1 MTTAAGIVVTGLGAV
16 LPWTR
21 PEGRFNNPTLERYRA
36 GSARAYRPAGYLLMA
51 AGVLTIVLAWL
62 SPTAAMIVG
71 IGSLVA
77 AFGLIAVRGIRSAA
91 SPRD

>member
-1 MTTAAGIVVTGLGAV
+1 
-16 LPWTR
+16 
-21 PEGRFNNPTLERYRA
+21 
-36 GSARAYRPAGYLLMA
+36 MA

-62 SPTAAMIVG
+62 SPTAAMIVSVS
-71 IGSLVA
+71 SLVV

>member
-1 MTTAAGIVVTGLGAV
+1 M
-16 LPWTR
+16 
-21 PEGRFNNPTLERYRA
+21 PEAPAPN
-36 GSARAYRPAGYLLMA
+36 RPAGYLLMA

-91 SPRD
+91 SSRD